1 MIDVHVS
8 KPMVIGEELIKHY
21 IIEIDGVKTDIDVYR
36 VVDPQYGVHD
46 YIAYVVDNVPDWAIA
61 LPIEKIVELI
71 SSGWRLGRP
80 LPRDLRK
87 SGLRPVRITLP

>member
-1 MIDVHVS
+1 MIDMHVS

-71 SSGWRLGRP
+71 SSGMEI
-80 LPRDLRK
+80 RK
-87 SGLRPVRITLP
+87 AIAKGLKEIGG